1 MGHLAIFTT
10 MQGFKHLIKT
20 TLIKISKSIA
30 YAPKKTKLI
39 LQMTGMN
46 I

>member
-10 MQGFKHLIKT
+10 MQGFKHRIAT
-20 TLIKISKSIA
+20 TVLKISKSIA
-30 YAPKKTKLI
+30 YAPKNAKLI